1 MFPEGV
7 RNMTSAVVSA
17 TCTGM
22 KGYHFVINNDFLT
35 VSGVCHDSGHCLLTC
50 HCGGLC

>member
-7 RNMTSAVVSA
+7 RNVTSAVVSA
-17 TCTGM
+17 TCAGI

-35 VSGVCHDSGHCLLTC
+35 ISGLCHGSGH
-50 HCGGLC
+50 

>member
-7 RNMTSAVVSA
+7 RNVTSAVVSA
-17 TCTGM
+17 TCVGI

-35 VSGVCHDSGHCLLTC
+35 ISILCHGSGR
-50 HCGGLC
+50 